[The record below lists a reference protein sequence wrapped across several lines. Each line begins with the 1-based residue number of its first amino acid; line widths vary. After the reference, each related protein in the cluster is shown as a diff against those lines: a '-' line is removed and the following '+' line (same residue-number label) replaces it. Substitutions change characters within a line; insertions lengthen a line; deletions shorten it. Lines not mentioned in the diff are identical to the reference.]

1 MATRGITDDTR
12 QALHLELVEDNTL
25 WLDNGDDEHEDEY
38 HSDPAA
44 IAERN
49 ERESGFNSFGHPIN

>member
-1 MATRGITDDTR
+1 MATHGIADDTR

-38 HSDPAA
+38 HSDPAS

-49 ERESGFNSFGHPIN
+49 ERENGFNSFGHPIN